1 MFIERYVE
9 LDIDKVKR
17 SIPLYCENKLSY
29 FRREK
34 SGNYTFMIKDGFT
47 HELHMNL
54 ISYEILRLCLGKQ
67 SIKEICHEI
76 ANRYP
81 DVKCKRLEFDIIQII
96 KQFDALNLIDWGKD
110 GSPFMKSYEKEI
122 NGKFVIKLAEEKDI
136 RDVSCF
142 YKELLPSPS
151 NEVTFYLYPP
161 RDRMEYLKDLFL
173 RHKFFSYSEDFF
185 LVSFKDSSK
194 SCGIVSIKSNKAI
207 SSAGVIGTI
216 GFRDI
221 DNKDLV
227 DIMNEIINSY
237 ISLCFQLCKKI
248 EFQLCPSKENYSL
261 SLEKALLELGAKKEA
276 VLKSEFPEENGDIII
291 YSYFLSKEDG
301 R

>member
-1 MFIERYVE
+1 MLV
-9 LDIDKVKR
+9 
-17 SIPLYCENKLSY
+17 
-29 FRREK
+29 
-34 SGNYTFMIKDGFT
+34 
-47 HELHMNL
+47 
-54 ISYEILRLCLGKQ
+54 
-67 SIKEICHEI
+67 
-76 ANRYP
+76 
-81 DVKCKRLEFDIIQII
+81 
-96 KQFDALNLIDWGKD
+96 
-110 GSPFMKSYEKEI
+110 
-122 NGKFVIKLAEEKDI
+122 
-136 RDVSCF
+136 
-142 YKELLPSPS
+142 
-151 NEVTFYLYPP
+151 
-161 RDRMEYLKDLFL
+161 LK
-173 RHKFFSYSEDFF
+173 
-185 LVSFKDSSK
+185 
-194 SCGIVSIKSNKAI
+194 
-207 SSAGVIGTI
+207 GVIGTI